1 MNLRSLNTF
10 GINVDADEYLPI
22 KSTEQLRLK
31 AKEYAGKDVLI
42 LGGGSNI
49 LFVEKPKTPIFH
61 IKIPGIKVI
70 SEIRNTIFVEVG
82 AGVVWH
88 DLVQFTINNGY
99 GGIENLSLIPG
110 YCGAAPMQNIGAYG
124 VELTQ
129 VFDHLKAVNL
139 KTGGIEIFGADSCEF
154 GYRSSI
160 FKTKLK
166 NQYAISSIVLKLT
179 KYHTLNISYGSIKEI
194 LEQQNIHKPTI
205 SDVSKAVIQIRESKL
220 PDPATTGNAGSFF
233 KNPIVSVSVFDELKL
248 KYDTIPGYQVSEH
261 EVKVPAGWLIE
272 TCGWKGKR
280 VGNTG
285 TWSQQALVIINHGE
299 ATGREILVTARAIRD
314 DVFNTFNIQ
323 LEPEVNLI
331 GINQEDF

>member
-1 MNLRSLNTF
+1 
-10 GINVDADEYLPI
+10 
-22 KSTEQLRLK
+22 
-31 AKEYAGKDVLI
+31 
-42 LGGGSNI
+42 
-49 LFVEKPKTPIFH
+49 
-61 IKIPGIKVI
+61 
-70 SEIRNTIFVEVG
+70 
-82 AGVVWH
+82 
-88 DLVQFTINNGY
+88 
-99 GGIENLSLIPG
+99 
-110 YCGAAPMQNIGAYG
+110 

-129 VFDHLKAVNL
+129 VFDHLKAINL
-139 KTGGIEIFGADSCEF
+139 KTGGIEIFGAESCEF

-205 SDVSKAVIQIRESKL
+205 ADVSKAVIKIRTSKL
-220 PDPATTGNAGSFF
+220 PDPAITGNAGSFF
-233 KNPIVSVSVFDELKL
+233 KNPVVPFSVFEKL
-248 KYDTIPGYQVSEH
+248 KIKYDNIPGYQLSEH
-261 EVKVPAGWLIE
+261 EVKIPAGWLIE

-285 TWSQQALVIINHGE
+285 TWPQQALVIINHGE
-299 ATGREILVTARAIRD
+299 ASGIEILETARAIRD

-331 GINQEDF
+331 GINQDDF

>member
-1 MNLRSLNTF
+1 MNLRNLNTF
-10 GINVDADEYLPI
+10 GINVDVEEYLPI
-22 KSTEQLRLK
+22 TSTEQLRVK

-42 LGGGSNI
+42 LGGGSNM
-49 LFVEKPKTPIFH
+49 LFVEKPKIPVFH
-61 IKIPGIKVI
+61 IKIPGIRVI
-70 SEIRNTIFVEVG
+70 SEQRNTIYVEAG

-88 DLVQFTINNGY
+88 ELVQFAINHGY

-110 YCGAAPMQNIGAYG
+110 FCGAAPMQNIGAYG

-139 KTGGIEIFGADSCEF
+139 KTGGIEIFGAESCEF

-205 SDVSKAVIQIRESKL
+205 ADVSKAVIKIRTSKL
-220 PDPATTGNAGSFF
+220 PDPAITGNAGSFF
-233 KNPIVSVSVFDELKL
+233 KNPVVPFSVFEKL
-248 KYDTIPGYQVSEH
+248 KIKYDNIPGYQLSEH
-261 EVKVPAGWLIE
+261 EVKIPAGWLIE

-285 TWSQQALVIINHGE
+285 TWPQQALVIINHGE
-299 ATGREILVTARAIRD
+299 ASGIEILETARAIRD

-331 GINQEDF
+331 GINQDDF